1 MNVGK
6 WSEIIV
12 QFIDIL
18 KKKQPINEHFTGYK
32 LNEIKMTNTY
42 KQWMKAKTFTI

>member
-1 MNVGK
+1 MWESGLRSLSNLLFK
-6 WSEIIV
+6 
-12 QFIDIL
+12 

>member
-1 MNVGK
+1 MWESGLRSLSNLL
-6 WSEIIV
+6 I
-12 QFIDIL
+12 F
-18 KKKQPINEHFTGYK
+18 KKKTKPINEHFTGYK

>member
-1 MNVGK
+1 MWESGLRSLSNLL
-6 WSEIIV
+6 I
-12 QFIDIL
+12 F
-18 KKKQPINEHFTGYK
+18 KKKPINEHFTGYK

>member
-1 MNVGK
+1 MWESGLRSLSNLL
-6 WSEIIV
+6 I
-12 QFIDIL
+12 F

>member
-1 MNVGK
+1 MWESGLRSLSNLL
-6 WSEIIV
+6 I
-12 QFIDIL
+12 F
-18 KKKQPINEHFTGYK
+18 KKKTINEHFTGYK